1 MRRANSRLKPL
12 VIGILSLEIA
22 FFWTLGFLG
31 RFLFLEGRPLYAQFL
46 IFGFSLT
53 VGLYAFRAY
62 DSERLSQRL
71 PSFLSAL
78 QGMLFGGLLGTA
90 LLMTQFPRITRAS
103 FVQAYLL
110 QLIFVVL
117 VRLVS
122 APYFRPRKRR
132 QGVFVIGDR
141 RWESVMHEIGSGLGL
156 DFDPLGFIPVDCF
169 PRFCLTCR
177 KRDHLVVVSD
187 AALLGSDHF
196 QSLIFSLGKK
206 VEAVELLPNL
216 AERALGRV
224 PLSVAGEFKSH
235 YEIALNRE
243 LSDPLQRL
251 FDVALA
257 ILGLIVGA
265 VFLLLSM
272 VLVFLDGGLP
282 VVVTREHVGLNG
294 RLVRTHR
301 LRITSFSHPGSHE
314 CASSKKMTRTGTFL
328 KLIHLDALPLLWD
341 VLCGRIALVG
351 PSLLECE
358 SEEEFLQDI
367 PFFRYR
373 EMARPGVTGLGK
385 LKFPC
390 LTGEEE
396 ARKAFEYDLYYL
408 LRRSTFIDLQILL
421 KTIGMLF
428 SPMEKP
434 PENGHRKEDPVILH
448 LAKGYWPY
456 IGGMETVVRQLS
468 EGAVNKGY
476 RVKVLCYGQEEEV
489 VLINGVEV
497 YRVRPSFRV
506 GGAPIVL
513 GYRSR
518 FRQLVDQADILH
530 FHCPNPMPE
539 LFATWLP
546 QRTFKEKP
554 VIATFH
560 SDPLRPGW
568 ALPAYS
574 LLLKAFLEKCHFLA
588 ATSPSYR
595 LSSEFLKPH
604 REYCRVIPLG
614 ADTSRFS
621 EIPPDRVSQ
630 VEALMGTLGRPR
642 VLFVGRLVYYK
653 GVDVL
658 LRAIAKVPELN
669 GIIVGQGPL
678 GAELKALARH
688 LGVMDRVRF
697 LGFLSDDLYPAV
709 YRCADIFALP
719 SVARTEAF
727 GIVAVEAMAAGLPL
741 VTTELST
748 GTSYHNR
755 DGETGFV
762 VPPGDINTLADRL
775 SRLAADESLRL
786 SFGLSGKE
794 RAREHFEEDSTL
806 EAYLSL
812 YGEAARKLPH

>member
-1 MRRANSRLKPL
+1 
-12 VIGILSLEIA
+12 
-22 FFWTLGFLG
+22 
-31 RFLFLEGRPLYAQFL
+31 
-46 IFGFSLT
+46 
-53 VGLYAFRAY
+53 
-62 DSERLSQRL
+62 
-71 PSFLSAL
+71 
-78 QGMLFGGLLGTA
+78 
-90 LLMTQFPRITRAS
+90 
-103 FVQAYLL
+103 
-110 QLIFVVL
+110 
-117 VRLVS
+117 
-122 APYFRPRKRR
+122 
-132 QGVFVIGDR
+132 
-141 RWESVMHEIGSGLGL
+141 MHEIGSGLGL
-156 DFDPLGFIPVDCF
+156 DFDPLGFIPVERF
-169 PRFCLTCR
+169 PRFCQTCE
-177 KRDHLVVVSD
+177 KRDYLVVVSE
-187 AALLGSDHF
+187 AGLLKCDHF
-196 QSLIFSLGKK
+196 QNLIFSLGDK

-224 PLSVAGEFKSH
+224 PLSVAGEFQAH
-235 YEIALNRE
+235 YEITLNRE
-243 LSDPLQRL
+243 SSDPLQRL

-265 VFLLLSM
+265 VFLIPSM

-282 VVVTREHVGLNG
+282 VIVTREHVGLNG

-301 LRITSFSHPGSHE
+301 LRTTS
-314 CASSKKMTRTGTFL
+314 SSQTERDSGVLSKELSRTGHFL
-328 KLIHLDALPLLWD
+328 KSFHLDALPLLGD
-341 VLCGRIALVG
+341 VLGGRIALVG
-351 PSLLECE
+351 PSLLERE
-358 SEEEFLQDI
+358 FEEEFFPGI

-373 EMARPGVTGLGK
+373 KTARPGVTGLGK

-390 LTGEEE
+390 QTGEEE

-408 LRRSTFIDLQILL
+408 LHRSTFIDLQILL
-421 KTIGMLF
+421 KTIGLLF
-428 SPMEKP
+428 SPGEKLP
-434 PENGHRKEDPVILH
+434 QNGHGEEEPVILH
-448 LAKGYWPY
+448 LAKGYWPS
-456 IGGMETVVRQLS
+456 IGGMETVVRQLA

-489 VLINGVEV
+489 VWINGVEV
-497 YRVRPSFRV
+497 HRVRPSFRV

-518 FRQLVDQADILH
+518 FRELVDQADILH

-539 LFATWLP
+539 FFATWLP

-560 SDPLRPGW
+560 SDPLRPRW

-614 ADTSRFS
+614 ADTTRFTNVS
-621 EIPPDRVSQ
+621 KDRISQ
-630 VEALMGTLGRPR
+630 VEALIGPLGHPR

-658 LRAIAKVPELN
+658 LRAIARVPGLN
-669 GIIVGQGPL
+669 GVIVGQGPL
-678 GAELKALARH
+678 GGEMKALARH
-688 LGVMDRVRF
+688 LGLVDRVRF
-697 LGFLSDDLYPAV
+697 LGFLSEELYPAV
-709 YRCADIFALP
+709 YCCADIFALP

-762 VPPGDINTLADRL
+762 VPPGDVLALADSLARL
-775 SRLAADESLRL
+775 GADEGERSR
-786 SFGLSGKE
+786 FGLSGAR
-794 RAREHFEEDSTL
+794 RAREHFEEASTL

-812 YGEAARKLPH
+812 YGEAARKLPQ